1 MFRRSV
7 DVSIKLGIVRFI
19 LLENVVNGS
28 EQHSCNGN
36 DSFFVAPA
44 LFYIVIAVENLR
56 VFFLCLNCC
65 KRTLNKQ
72 RLDIG
77 SSPADSGGF
86 LLPGTFVVLRRKTSP

>member
-1 MFRRSV
+1 MFWWSV
-7 DVSIKLGIVRFI
+7 AAPIQFGVIGFI

-28 EQHSCNGN
+28 QQHSCNGN
-36 DSFFVAPA
+36 DGFFVAPA
-44 LFYIVIAVENLR
+44 LFYRKVAVSNFGVAFRADGTEG
-56 VFFLCLNCC
+56 
-65 KRTLNKQ
+65 TLNQQ